1 MFSQEEY
8 LKALRFAAKAHKD
21 QKTPYGLPY
30 LTHVASVAME
40 VIHASIESKLD
51 DDKAN
56 KAISCALLHDVLE
69 DTSFTFDDIFD
80 EFGLDIAEGVEA
92 LSKNSDLP
100 KKEQMQDSLNRILE
114 QPYEIQLVKLADRIT
129 NLQKPSEHW
138 DNEKKKA
145 YLKEAKFIL
154 SCLKNSNLY
163 LSARLEKKI
172 EDYNQYID

>member
-8 LKALRFAAKAHKD
+8 LKALRFVAKAHKE

-30 LTHVASVAME
+30 LTHVTSVAME

-69 DTSFTFDDIFD
+69 DTDMTFDDIFN

-92 LSKNSDLP
+92 LSKDENLP
-100 KKEQMQDSLNRILE
+100 KKQQMQDSLNRILE

-129 NLQKPSEHW
+129 NLQKPPNDW